1 VIGGELV
8 AAGRRQSRAE
18 PEPESVV
25 DIENG
30 CGSCGST
37 RPPLEMFGLEVLRA
51 GRTGQGRGPRVGRIR
66 LCRRCL
72 RSASVAA

>member
-1 VIGGELV
+1 MIGGELV
-8 AAGRRQSRAE
+8 AAGRRQSLDH
-18 PEPESVV
+18 PEPEAVV

-37 RPPLEMFGLEVLRA
+37 RSPIETFGLEVLRA

-72 RSASVAA
+72 RSASAT